1 MFRKI
6 EDVIRAPAQ
15 TAQTERANW
24 EGRTDQARFEGAAA
38 HDRFVAAHDLRVF
51 GKRPVRA

>member
-1 MFRKI
+1 MIRPI
-6 EDVIRAPAQ
+6 EQVIRAPAQ

-24 EGRTDQARFEGAAA
+24 EGRTDAARFQGAAN

-51 GKRPVRA
+51 GKRPARG